1 VHGGRVRVDDPKG
14 LVFRVPDRAFTEL
27 GADRAQLD
35 VVMHGRFHNEVR
47 AFPLRCGSGE
57 RVGFG
62 V

>member
-1 VHGGRVRVDDPKG
+1 VGVDEPEG

-35 VVMHGRFHNEVR
+35 VVMHGRFHNGSR

-57 RVGFG
+57 RVGFR